1 MTHAV
6 GLVDSIS
13 YVASRSKK
21 LSKLGLKMV
30 LHVGA
35 IWAVYYYLDVY
46 ETAASSLNGPLGQGY
61 IRVGSAMLTRTL
73 GLQGDVTGT
82 PSLFYALDIY

>member
-1 MTHAV
+1 MAHAV

-21 LSKLGLKMV
+21 SSKLGLKMV
-30 LHVGA
+30 LHAGA

-46 ETAASSLNGPLGQGY
+46 GSMVHKVHFKSGTTLPRVVGY
-61 IRVGSAMLTRTL
+61 DGKYFRL
-73 GLQGDVTGT
+73 
-82 PSLFYALDIY
+82 PY